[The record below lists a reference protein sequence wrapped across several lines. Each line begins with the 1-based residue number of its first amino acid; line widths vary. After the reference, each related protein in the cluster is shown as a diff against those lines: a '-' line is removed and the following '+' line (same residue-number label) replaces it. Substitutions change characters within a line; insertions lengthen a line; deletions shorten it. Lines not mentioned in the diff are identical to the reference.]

1 MSFRLLLYVIQ
12 KRRFILWVT
21 VAFFLVSFI
30 YVMIAGAKYESKA
43 LLMPPLEQST
53 EGLIAA
59 RMAQLNLPA
68 MVIPVTPGATSASVL
83 ADILGSRRLAVSI
96 IEALDLQQRYKA
108 NTMDDALRELWA
120 RRKILVTNTGLI
132 TISIKDKEPQMAE
145 TIVWYHISGLD
156 SLNRYL
162 QFTRAAR
169 TMEFI
174 SGQMERYKMQLGSLR
189 DEMAA
194 FQEEH
199 GIVDFDE
206 QVKGAIE
213 VASELK
219 VRTILAQIERDLLQ
233 EFAMQDAIELRRKD
247 AEYENLAAQLN
258 QIMEGDS
265 SEAVFFSLRR
275 LPELYQRFA
284 SLQRDLEVNERIYS
298 YLLQRYEEA
307 GIDKARNTPAVYVI
321 DEPNLPEKP
330 AGLPRWVVVL
340 IVSGIGFV
348 WGSVMF
354 AWLGWLGG
362 KERDEREERA
372 LQGLAELAKQ
382 DLRKLRSIL
391 KI

>member
-21 VAFFLVSFI
+21 FAFFLGSLL
-30 YVMIAGAKYESKA
+30 YVGFAGRKYESKA
-43 LLMPPLEQST
+43 LLMPPLEESS

-83 ADILGSRRLAVSI
+83 ADILSSRRLAVSI
-96 IEALDLQQRYKA
+96 IDELDLKQRYKA
-108 NTMDDALRELWA
+108 GTMDDALRGLWS
-120 RRKILVTNTGLI
+120 RRKISVTSTGLI
-132 TISIKDKEPQMAE
+132 NLSMKDKEPEMAE
-145 TIVWYHISGLD
+145 KIVRYHISGLD

-174 SGQMERYKMQLGSLR
+174 SGQIERYKIQLGTLR
-189 DEMAA
+189 DEIVQ

-199 GIVDFDE
+199 GIIDFDE

-213 VASELK
+213 VASALK
-219 VRTILAQIERDLLQ
+219 VRTILAEIERDLLK

-247 AEYENLAAQLN
+247 AEYQNLAAQLN
-258 QIMEGDS
+258 RIMEGDS

-284 SLQRDLEVNERIYS
+284 AMQRDLEVNERIYS
-298 YLLQRYEEA
+298 YLLQRNEEA

-330 AGLPRWVVVL
+330 AGLPRWAIVL
-340 IVSGIGFV
+340 IVSCVGFI
-348 WGSVMF
+348 WSSVMF
-354 AWLGWLGG
+354 AWLGWMGG
-362 KERDEREERA
+362 KERDEAEEQA
-372 LQGLAELAKQ
+372 FQSLGELAKQ
-382 DLRKLRSIL
+382 DLRKLRSFL